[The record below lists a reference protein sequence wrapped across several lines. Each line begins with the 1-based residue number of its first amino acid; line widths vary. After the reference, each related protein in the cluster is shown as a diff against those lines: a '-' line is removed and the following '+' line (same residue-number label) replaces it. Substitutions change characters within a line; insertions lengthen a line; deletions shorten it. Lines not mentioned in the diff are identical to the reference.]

1 MARAMWKGVIRV
13 GSEAIPVKMYSAVED
28 RGVGFRLLA
37 QKGKTPVRQRMVN
50 PETDEPVP
58 YDQIRRGYETEDGAF
73 VILDESDLEE
83 LEPDASREIEIT
95 RALDPAVINHQW
107 YDRPYYLGPDGAAE
121 AYASLVRALAEEGA
135 EAVARW
141 AMRKKE
147 YRGALRSTGQH
158 LMLVT
163 LRSAEEV
170 VAASSLPRPQG
181 RKLDARELKMAEQLI
196 EALAGDF
203 DPAQYR
209 DEYRDRV
216 LEFVAKKAKG
226 GTVEVKKFRPKKPKQ
241 KSLAELLEASV
252 ESAGRRKGRA
262 A

>member
-1 MARAMWKGVIRV
+1 MARAMWKGAIRLD
-13 GSEAIPVKMYSAVED
+13 GETIPVKLYSAVQD
-28 RGVGFRLLA
+28 RGVSFRLLSA
-37 QKGKTPVRQRMVN
+37 KGKTPVKQRMVN
-50 PETDEPVP
+50 PDTDEPVP
-58 YDQIRRGYETEDGAF
+58 YDQIRRGYETDDGAF
-73 VILDESDLEE
+73 VILDESDLAQV
-83 LEPDASREIEIT
+83 EPEASRDIEIT
-95 RALDPAVINHQW
+95 RVLDASAINHQW
-107 YDRPYYLGPDGAAE
+107 YDRPYFLGPDGNVE
-121 AYASLVRALAEEGA
+121 AYGALVRALAADGV

-141 AMRKKE
+141 VMRKKE
-147 YRGALRSTGQH
+147 YRGALRSTGTH

-170 VAASSLPRPQG
+170 VPASSLPSPQG
-181 RKLDARELKMAEQLI
+181 RQLDARERKMAEQLI

-203 DPAQYR
+203 DPEQFR

-216 LEFVAKKAKG
+216 LEFVEKKAKG

-241 KSLAELLEASV
+241 KSLADLLEASV